1 MATGR
6 LTAREMEILQL
17 IGEGKSSRDMAHALS
32 ISLWTVANHRKHI
45 CSKLNLHSTAELVA
59 YAASRVVSS
68 APDGISG
75 TACALRMDFCTPGG
89 RIRVRYCG
97 HIQEKP
103 AAVTLRI
110 GKTILHF

>member
-1 MATGR
+1 VATGR
-6 LTAREMEILQL
+6 LTARELEILQL
-17 IGEGKSSRDMAHALS
+17 IGEGMSSRDMARALS

-59 YAASRVVSS
+59 YAVSR
-68 APDGISG
+68 AAFGATGGISG

-89 RIRVRYCG
+89 RVHIRYCG

-110 GKTILHF
+110 GKTTLHF